1 MTNIKILGVMIGTI
15 SIYTW
20 IANAIPQIES
30 VVPEELSFSS
40 DVSEAELV
48 AAGAELYNGGAGCT
62 TCHGLET
69 RAPNLLTGYNG
80 EGTIGT
86 RCGTRVPGQDCKAY
100 LHESMMNPMAYV
112 VEGGFDP
119 MVFQARVFSGAQ
131 IWALVAFLQDQ
142 GGVVTVTG
150 ADVAA
155 AAEADAAA
163 PAGGPA
169 VASTDPLEI
178 MRGNLCLACH
188 MLDGEGAELAPP
200 FDGMGS
206 RIDADRIRRGIIDPG
221 AEIAEGF
228 DHLAGS
234 MPLTIPDLLTAR
246 QLELLVDFLA
256 GQGG

>member
-1 MTNIKILGVMIGTI
+1 
-15 SIYTW
+15 
-20 IANAIPQIES
+20 
-30 VVPEELSFSS
+30 
-40 DVSEAELV
+40 
-48 AAGAELYNGGAGCT
+48 
-62 TCHGLET
+62 
-69 RAPNLLTGYNG
+69 
-80 EGTIGT
+80 
-86 RCGTRVPGQDCKAY
+86 
-100 LHESMMNPMAYV
+100 MNPMAYV

-188 MLDGEGAELAPP
+188 MLNGEGAELAPP

-206 RIDADRIRRGIIDPG
+206 RIEADRIRRGIIDPG

>member
-48 AAGAELYNGGAGCT
+48 AAGAELYSGGAGCT

-69 RAPNLLTGYNG
+69 RAPNLLTGFNG

-86 RCGTRVPGQDCKAY
+86 RCGTRVPGQDCKTY

-155 AAEADAAA
+155 AEEADAAA
-163 PAGGPA
+163 PAGGPM
-169 VASTDPLEI
+169 VASNDPLDI
-178 MRGNLCLACH
+178 MRGNLCLGCH
-188 MLDGEGAELAPP
+188 MLEGEGAELGPA
-200 FDGMGS
+200 FDGIGS
-206 RIDADRIRRGIIDPG
+206 RITTDRIRRSIIDPA

-234 MPLTIPDLLTAR
+234 MPPNLADMLTAR
-246 QLELLVDFLA
+246 QLEVLVDFLA